1 MVIAL
6 WVYLPG
12 GIVASFERHNPPE
25 SCADNAFGFQLAIGK
40 LIAEFEDSQG
50 ITVDLTAIAERVSS
64 DRLDRYM
71 RRGPQ

>member
-40 LIAEFEDSQG
+40 LIAEFAQ
-50 ITVDLTAIAERVSS
+50 R
-64 DRLDRYM
+64 
-71 RRGPQ
+71 